1 MVYEC
6 VTSALFKHFF
16 YSLVLGFSAL
26 LLDEGEIDPNP
37 FFFFLFPFSPVPDV
51 RKTIFGQC
59 IGGLL
64 YSLFSGQPLVVLLTT
79 APLAIYINGES
90 ATGLHQGIEGLEFQV
105 RAL

>member
-37 FFFFLFPFSPVPDV
+37 FFFFFVSILPGSRCAEDDFWTVHWRAALFP
-51 RKTIFGQC
+51 
-59 IGGLL
+59 LL
-64 YSLFSGQPLVVLLTT
+64 GAAPGCAADHSSLGH
-79 APLAIYINGES
+79 
-90 ATGLHQGIEGLEFQV
+90 LHQW
-105 RAL
+105 